1 MTVGSTIALGFLLG
15 MRHATD
21 ADHIA
26 AVAAIVGRE
35 RLVRPAAWIGVWWG
49 LGHTMTIALVGAAIV
64 LFNWIIEP
72 RLGLAMEF
80 GVGLMLVLLGVRNL
94 SALRRSK
101 TTPHGSGEAATTHTH
116 MHHIGGT
123 ALARLDRSVAE
134 FVIHNIVRP
143 VLIGVVH
150 GLAGSAAIAL
160 LVMTTIR
167 DPAWAIVYLLVFGA
181 GTIAGMSMITV
192 AIAAPFA
199 SFGER
204 SARGHAFVRL
214 ATGVASVALG
224 LFLAYKIAVIDGL
237 FAAVP
242 KWTPN

>member
-21 ADHIA
+21 ADHVA
-26 AVAAIVGRE
+26 AVAATVGRE
-35 RLVRPAAWIGVWWG
+35 RFVRPAAWIGMWWG
-49 LGHTMTIALVGAAIV
+49 VGHTITIVLVGAAIV

-80 GVGLMLVLLGVRNL
+80 GVGVMLVLLGVGNL
-94 SALRRSK
+94 NALRRSK
-101 TTPHGSGEAATTHTH
+101 TT
-116 MHHIGGT
+116 
-123 ALARLDRSVAE
+123 ARGFL
-134 FVIHNIVRP
+134 RP
-143 VLIGVVH
+143 VLVGVVH

-160 LVMTTIR
+160 LVLTTIP

-181 GTIAGMSMITV
+181 GTIAGMSLITM
-192 AIAAPFA
+192 AIAVPFA

-204 SARGHAFVRL
+204 SARRHALVRL

-224 LFLAYKIAVIDGL
+224 LALAYRVAVSDGL

-242 KWTPN
+242 NWTP

>member
-21 ADHIA
+21 ADHVA
-26 AVAAIVGRE
+26 AVAATVGRE

-49 LGHTMTIALVGAAIV
+49 VGHTITIVLVGAAIV

-80 GVGLMLVLLGVRNL
+80 GVGVMLVLLGVANL
-94 SALRRSK
+94 SATRRSK
-101 TTPHGSGEAATTHTH
+101 TT
-116 MHHIGGT
+116 
-123 ALARLDRSVAE
+123 ARGV
-134 FVIHNIVRP
+134 VRP
-143 VLIGVVH
+143 VLVGVVH

-167 DPAWAIVYLLVFGA
+167 DPAWAIVYLLVFGV
-181 GTIAGMSMITV
+181 GTIAGMSMITM

-199 SFGER
+199 SLGER
-204 SARGHAFVRL
+204 SARKHAFVLDDVRHHVVGL
-214 ATGVASVALG
+214 APVGFEITGLECRS
-224 LFLAYKIAVIDGL
+224 
-237 FAAVP
+237 
-242 KWTPN
+242 

>member
-1 MTVGSTIALGFLLG
+1 MTFGSTIAFGFLLG

-21 ADHIA
+21 ADHVA
-26 AVAAIVGRE
+26 AVAAMVGRE

-49 LGHTMTIALVGAAIV
+49 VGHTITIVLVGAAIV

-80 GVGLMLVLLGVRNL
+80 AVGVMLVALGVGNL
-94 SALRRSK
+94 IALRRSK
-101 TTPHGSGEAATTHTH
+101 TTPRGTREAATTHAH

-123 ALARLDRSVAE
+123 APARLDRPVAE
-134 FVIHNIVRP
+134 LDTYNIVRP
-143 VLIGVVH
+143 VLLGIVH
-150 GLAGSAAIAL
+150 GMAGSAAIAL

-181 GTIAGMSMITV
+181 GTIAGMSMITM
-192 AIAAPFA
+192 AIAVPFA

-204 SARGHAFVRL
+204 SERRHALVRL

-224 LFLAYKIAVIDGL
+224 LVLTYRIAVIDGL
-237 FAAVP
+237 FAAIP

>member
-21 ADHIA
+21 ADHVA
-26 AVAAIVGRE
+26 AVAATVGRE
-35 RLVRPAAWIGVWWG
+35 RHVGPAAWIGVWWG
-49 LGHTMTIALVGAAIV
+49 VGHTITIVLVGAAIV
-64 LFNWIIEP
+64 LFNWIVEP

-80 GVGLMLVLLGVRNL
+80 GVGVMLVLLGVANL
-94 SALRRSK
+94 NATRRSK
-101 TTPHGSGEAATTHTH
+101 TT
-116 MHHIGGT
+116 
-123 ALARLDRSVAE
+123 ARGIVRSVL
-134 FVIHNIVRP
+134 V
-143 VLIGVVH
+143 GVVH

-167 DPAWAIVYLLVFGA
+167 DPAWAIVYLLVFGV
-181 GTIAGMSMITV
+181 GTIAGMSMITM
-192 AIAAPFA
+192 AIVVPFA
-199 SFGER
+199 SLGER
-204 SARGHAFVRL
+204 SARKHAFVRL

-224 LFLAYKIAVIDGL
+224 LFLAYRIAVIGGL